1 MNLLPEIP
9 APDDFAKPKG
19 AKEPLFWIQ
28 EIRFLRSWKNGTVD
42 EIRRITFKK
51 GLNIIWSP
59 PSDEDN
65 AEHRIAGH
73 ASGKTTLCRLI
84 RYMFDEPKMGND
96 DFRRSVNNRFPEGCI
111 VALVRLNGESWCL
124 ARPFTQL
131 TMPGGRTARSESIE
145 KFLQG
150 EVACGSYADFRKE
163 LEKYAKS
170 IVPVDTLPSGE
181 RLTWRHFFPWFT
193 RDQECHFSKIY
204 DWRLNTTSETDSPLL
219 NQTEKAIVMRSVY
232 EPNIFKEVDLSAQ
245 QSQLSASMKNLAR
258 QADIYERIC
267 RERLAKI
274 NAHKM
279 ADLPEVDS
287 ELFVEMAKKQLED
300 EIEKARQNPPDI
312 QKEIDRLTQAK
323 LDADQR
329 YQNLAAAYNA
339 TVEHVNALAAEVKQ
353 LRKESKTLEKTE
365 EELPPL
371 SRVKLISQSM
381 PDREYCCVPR
391 AIAHQR
397 GCYIGDE
404 KEFAQDAYAAAEAR
418 KVLGVVKKMNLEDKK
433 ADYKEAYEI
442 AQRER
447 SKVEDARADMEK
459 TGERLRSFSNVAARD
474 VQDRVSS
481 LTVVKNAVDEY
492 SAYCQE
498 LNKTKTAIEQDKN
511 AHKEVSA
518 NLAAIR
524 KAAKG
529 KYGINDCFAQVI
541 RYILGTE
548 VVGKIAET
556 GGDIVLDTK
565 FHDAAIDSTALN
577 EVQTVAFDLSV
588 LTLSIQGDATHPRF
602 LVHDG
607 PRVSDLTVG
616 IYHRYF
622 DYAKYL
628 EDRAGGDP
636 NFQYIITTTTPPK
649 EEFQTDEYLRQTLV
663 SSDPEKRLLK
673 CDLNYL

>member
-1 MNLLPEIP
+1 MNLLPDIP
-9 APDDFAKPKG
+9 VPDDFAKPRG
-19 AKEPLFWIQ
+19 ADEPLFWIQ
-28 EIRFLRSWKNGTVD
+28 EIRFLRSWKNGVTD
-42 EIRRITFKK
+42 EIRRISFKK
-51 GLNIIWSP
+51 GLNVIWSP
-59 PSDEDN
+59 PPEVDT
-65 AEHRIAGH
+65 AEQRISGH

-96 DFRRSVNNRFPEGCI
+96 DFRRSVNDRFPEGCI
-111 VALVRLNGESWCL
+111 VAQVRLNGESWCL

-131 TMPGGRTARSESIE
+131 TMPGGRSARCESIE

-150 EVACGSYADFRKE
+150 EMAYGTYADFRKE
-163 LEKYAKS
+163 LEKSAKS
-170 IVPVDTLPSGE
+170 IVHVDMLPSGE

-193 RDQECHFSKIY
+193 RDQECHFAKIH

-232 EPNIFKEVDLSAQ
+232 EPNIFKEVNLSAR
-245 QSQLSASMKNLAR
+245 QSQLNASVKSLTR
-258 QADIYERIC
+258 QADIYEQIC

-279 ADLPEVDS
+279 VDLPEVDS
-287 ELFVEMAKKQLED
+287 ELFVEMAKKRLES
-300 EIEKARQNPPDI
+300 EIEKARQNPPDV
-312 QKEIDRLTQAK
+312 QEEIDRLTQNK
-323 LDADQR
+323 LDADQH

-339 TVEHVNALAAEVKQ
+339 TVEHVNALALEVKE
-353 LRKESKTLEKTE
+353 LRKESKVLEKKE
-365 EELPPL
+365 DELPPL

-404 KEFAQDAYAAAEAR
+404 KEFTQDAYSAAEAR
-418 KVLGVVKKMNLEDKK
+418 KVVGVVKKMNLEDKK

-447 SKVEDARADMEK
+447 SKVEVARADMEK
-459 TGERLRSFSNVAARD
+459 AGERLRTFSNAAARSA
-474 VQDRVSS
+474 QDRVSN

-498 LNKTKTAIEQDKN
+498 LVKTKTAIEHDKT

-518 NLAAIR
+518 DLAAIR

-529 KYGINDCFAQVI
+529 RYGINDCFAQVI
-541 RYILGTE
+541 QYILGTE
-548 VVGKIAET
+548 VVGKVVET

-628 EDRAGGDP
+628 ENRAGGNP
-636 NFQYIITTTTPPK
+636 NFQYIITTTTPPRD
-649 EEFQTDEYLRQTLV
+649 EFKTEEYLRLMLE